1 VELKIMRYLRF
12 LTSGLTVLSLAAVAA
27 CDSGPEMAPSAAR
40 ISIADDISA
49 QRAALDWF
57 ASSAGPAAAISP
69 DTVQSLIVDVIEVQF
84 LAAGAAEEDAGG
96 WQSLTLAE
104 AVALD
109 LMALPAESDGSIA
122 IASGSVP
129 VGSYSMVRLL
139 VTGGEIVFKGPI
151 TLGAGAAG
159 SFDGGTPYPVTVPSG
174 DQTGLKTDVAFEV
187 TAGEDETANAA
198 YVVFVPGT
206 TFQNVTVTG
215 NGGVTLNPVIRAP

>member
-1 VELKIMRYLRF
+1 MRYPYFTRL
-12 LTSGLTVLSLAAVAA
+12 GLTALSLATASA
-27 CDSGPEMAPSAAR
+27 CDSGPETAPSSAR

-57 ASSAGPAAAISP
+57 ASSAGPAVAISP
-69 DTVQSLIVDVIEVQF
+69 DTVQSLTVEVIEVQF
-84 LAAGAAEEDAGG
+84 LAAGAAEEDAAG

-104 AVALD
+104 AVTLD
-109 LMALPAESDGSIA
+109 LMALPAESDGSIE

-159 SFDGGTPYPVTVPSG
+159 TFAGSTPYPVTIPSG
-174 DQTGLKTDVAFEV
+174 DETGLKTDVAFEV

-198 YVVFVPGT
+198 YVVFEPGT